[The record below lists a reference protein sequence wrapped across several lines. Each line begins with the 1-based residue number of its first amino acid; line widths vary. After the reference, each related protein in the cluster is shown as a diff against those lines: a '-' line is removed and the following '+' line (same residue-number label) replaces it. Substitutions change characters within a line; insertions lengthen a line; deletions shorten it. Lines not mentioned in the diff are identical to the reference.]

1 MIREHGQPIWKGHY
15 SMLTDKLSDSERAVW
30 EAFPRAET
38 VDFRAAA
45 APGPGAAAEA
55 PAVRADVIAALLLGA
70 REAEADRVPAM
81 RLWGARITG
90 QLDLA
95 FAEVRHAILLRDCVF
110 DEEPRLY
117 GASTRLVNLSQSRLP
132 GLQLSDAHVDGLLL
146 LEGCHISGPV
156 RLTGAHV
163 DQNAVAEGHRLARR
177 SGPDGGRLVS
187 RAQSGV
193 LGNIGRW

>member
-1 MIREHGQPIWKGHY
+1 
-15 SMLTDKLSDSERAVW
+15 MLADDLSDSERAVW
-30 EAFPRAET
+30 EAFPHAET
-38 VDFRAAA
+38 VDFRVAS
-45 APGPGAAAEA
+45 GRGAAAGA

-70 REAEADRVPAM
+70 REAEAGRVPAM

-146 LEGCHISGPV
+146 LEGCHFSGPV
-156 RLTGAHV
+156 RVTGARV
-163 DQNAVAEGHRLARR
+163 VQTLSLRRAELRGDPALMA
-177 SGPDGGRLVS
+177 GGLSVGRNLVWV
-187 RAQSGV
+187 Q
-193 LGNIGRW
+193 LF